1 MTENLNNSIELI
13 SKQIETPYA
22 ENTISE
28 INNQRLLNSQTKS
41 INDEEDYSKKSRIKK
56 RLKEILS
63 DSTIHALPNIYKTD
77 RILFKI
83 MWFFFFLA
91 TFVTSIRLIVTS
103 INDYLEYDTITQVD
117 IGSEQPGNYKNFEI
131 KKFLNFL
138 IIMI

>member
-22 ENTISE
+22 ANTISE
-28 INNQRLLNSQTKS
+28 IINQRLLNSQTNS

-91 TFVTSIRLIVTS
+91 TFFTSIRLIVTS
-103 INDYLEYDTITQVD
+103 INDFLEYETITQVD
-117 IGSEQPGNYKNFEI
+117 IGSEQPGNYNNFD
-131 KKFLNFL
+131 
-138 IIMI
+138 

>member
-22 ENTISE
+22 EKTISE

-91 TFVTSIRLIVTS
+91 TFITSIRLIVTS
-103 INDYLEYDTITQVD
+103 INDYLEYETITQVD

>member
-22 ENTISE
+22 ANTISE
-28 INNQRLLNSQTKS
+28 IINQRLLNSQTNS
-41 INDEEDYSKKSRIKK
+41 INDEENYSKKSRIKK

-91 TFVTSIRLIVTS
+91 TFFTSIRLIVTS
-103 INDYLEYDTITQVD
+103 INDFLEYETITQVD
-117 IGSEQPGNYKNFEI
+117 IGSEQPGNYNNFD
-131 KKFLNFL
+131 
-138 IIMI
+138 

>member
-22 ENTISE
+22 ANTISE
-28 INNQRLLNSQTKS
+28 IINQRLLNSQTNS

-91 TFVTSIRLIVTS
+91 TFFTSIRLIVAS
-103 INDYLEYDTITQVD
+103 INDFLEYETITQVD
-117 IGSEQPGNYKNFEI
+117 IGSEQPGNYNNFD
-131 KKFLNFL
+131 
-138 IIMI
+138 

>member
-22 ENTISE
+22 ANTISE
-28 INNQRLLNSQTKS
+28 IINQRLLNSQTNS

-91 TFVTSIRLIVTS
+91 TFFTSIRLIVTS
-103 INDYLEYDTITQVD
+103 INDYLEYETITQVD
-117 IGSEQPGNYKNFEI
+117 IGSEQPGNYNNFD
-131 KKFLNFL
+131 
-138 IIMI
+138 